1 MRSLFAAA
9 LAIGLCLSA
18 RAADVE
24 FVRVWPGWEDADS
37 FRRISEYFTNVEN
50 TSGMIVL
57 RSQPDDRS
65 GYYFLVRV
73 KHPQVALSGARF
85 VLQYIAPNTQE
96 PQDKTFKID
105 VPQGEQVFDLGLTGK
120 DWPAA
125 HGHLIAWKL
134 DLLSADGITLAT
146 AQSFLW
152 SKPPGNH
159 D

>member
-1 MRSLFAAA
+1 
-9 LAIGLCLSA
+9 
-18 RAADVE
+18 VE

-37 FRRISEYFTNVEN
+37 FRRISEYFTKVEN

-57 RSQPDDRS
+57 RTQPAVRS

-73 KHPQVALSGARF
+73 KHPQVALSGAQF
-85 VLQYIAPNTQE
+85 VLQYIAPNSQE
-96 PQDKTFKID
+96 PQKKTFKID
-105 VPQGEQVFDLGLTGK
+105 VPQGEQVFDLGLTGG
-120 DWPAA
+120 DWPGQ